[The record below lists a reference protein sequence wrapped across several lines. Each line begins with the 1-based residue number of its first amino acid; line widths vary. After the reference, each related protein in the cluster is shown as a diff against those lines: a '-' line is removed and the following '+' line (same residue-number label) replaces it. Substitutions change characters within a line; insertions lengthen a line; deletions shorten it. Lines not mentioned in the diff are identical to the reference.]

1 MYLDM
6 YLENILMNLVYGV
19 KRIDLWLVN
28 SVLCGTISQFIKAD
42 LKKS

>member
-1 MYLDM
+1 MYLGM

-19 KRIDLWLVN
+19 ERIDLWLVN